1 MHLSM
6 CAQEFKL
13 ALKNLGTGIRTGQKV
28 FQQGLKAFDELEK
41 KWEDYLCLCMRYC
54 GDYTAYLLVKWR

>member
-13 ALKNLGTGIRTGQKV
+13 HLKNLGTGIRTGKKV
-28 FQQGLKAFDELEK
+28 FQQGLKAFEELEK
-41 KWEDYLCLCMRYC
+41 KWEDYLCLPC
-54 GDYTAYLLVKWR
+54 DIAVTIPLTFL